1 MPGRGRGST
10 LQGTGVRRLAWAWPL
25 LLLAALLLGAWA
37 LGGPRLLAPE
47 TLGRRL
53 AQARAFAASHAA
65 LAAASY
71 AVLYAVLVAAS
82 VPAGTA
88 LTVLGGAVFGS
99 VLGGALAVTGATAGA
114 AVLFLA
120 ARSTLGAA
128 LARRHGALLA
138 RVQPR
143 LERDGFFAVLALRLL
158 PFVPFWLV
166 NLACGLVGLRL
177 APFLLGTALGIMPAA
192 TVLASAGAG
201 LGNVL
206 TGNAPLDPWLL
217 LRPAVLLP
225 RLGLAA
231 LAALPIL
238 LRSLRRGPSRR

>member
-1 MPGRGRGST
+1 MRH
-10 LQGTGVRRLAWAWPL
+10 LAWAWSL
-25 LLLAALLLGAWA
+25 LLLAAVLLGAWV
-37 LGGPRLLAPE
+37 LDLPQVLAPE
-47 TLGRRL
+47 TLGRHL
-53 AQARAFAASHAA
+53 AQARALAASHAT

-71 AVLYAVLVAAS
+71 AALYALLVAAS
-82 VPAGTA
+82 VPVGTA

-99 VLGGALAVTGATAGA
+99 LLGGALAVTGATTGA
-114 AVLFLA
+114 TALFLA
-120 ARSTLGAA
+120 ARSTLGTV

-138 RVQPR
+138 RVRPR

-166 NLACGLVGLRL
+166 NLACGLAGLRL
-177 APFLLGTALGIMPAA
+177 APFLLGTALGIVPAA

-206 TGNAPLDPWLL
+206 AGDAPLDPWLM

-225 RLGLAA
+225 RLGLAL
-231 LAALPIL
+231 LAMAPIL
-238 LRSLRRGPSRR
+238 LRSLRKGDVRRG